1 MRRQQLG
8 GCPRCLPL
16 VRGSRVEYR
25 RVMSRPLLATIAGL
39 VFIAVYIAAVVAI
52 PELLGRLHWVLEA
65 VFWGVAGIV
74 WVFPIRWL
82 MLWSV
87 GKR

>member
-1 MRRQQLG
+1 M
-8 GCPRCLPL
+8 PH
-16 VRGSRVEYR
+16 SS
-25 RVMSRPLLATIAGL
+25 SRPLLATLGGI
-39 VFIAVYIAAVVAI
+39 VFIFLYIVVAI
-52 PELLGRLHWVLEA
+52 TLPDVLPRNGLLQAIYFL
-65 VFWGVAGIV
+65 VAGIV

>member
-1 MRRQQLG
+1 
-8 GCPRCLPL
+8 
-16 VRGSRVEYR
+16 
-25 RVMSRPLLATIAGL
+25 MSRPTIATLAGL
-39 VFIAVYIAAVVAI
+39 FFVLVYMIASISLY
-52 PELLGRLHWVLEA
+52 GWFDRLHWVLEA
-65 VFWGVAGIV
+65 VFWLVAGIV

>member
-1 MRRQQLG
+1 
-8 GCPRCLPL
+8 
-16 VRGSRVEYR
+16 
-25 RVMSRPLLATIAGL
+25 MSRPLLATLAGL
-39 VFIAVYIAAVVAI
+39 VFILAYIVLAILI
-52 PELLGRLHWVLEA
+52 PEWTGRLHWLLEA
-65 VFWGVAGIV
+65 IYWAIAGIV